1 MKLISQHRPTVSR
14 TLDLKQENITT
25 IIFGGGKKK
34 PHTNRKSSY
43 GIHKTEITER
53 FSKQTLKKS
62 DNIRIEGQGV
72 FPFQTVE
79 LSNYFLV
86 QMGSNWLFCGL
97 LLIFFDLLCVTL
109 KNAFLRELIFSLEFR
124 CRPPSI
130 LQLISIWSIWPNS
143 RGLMLTFE
151 VYSYL
156 DYCYIWGFLCV
167 FFFLLSSTSQKFCW
181 DINMK

>member
-25 IIFGGGKKK
+25 IIFGGEKKK

-86 QMGSNWLFCGL
+86 QMGSN
-97 LLIFFDLLCVTL
+97 
-109 KNAFLRELIFSLEFR
+109 
-124 CRPPSI
+124 
-130 LQLISIWSIWPNS
+130 
-143 RGLMLTFE
+143 
-151 VYSYL
+151 
-156 DYCYIWGFLCV
+156 
-167 FFFLLSSTSQKFCW
+167 
-181 DINMK
+181 